1 MKQKR
6 LLALCAGIAVPLL
19 ITGCAKPGGGTD
31 HAFASNAIREAQVAG
46 AETYAA
52 REYGI
57 ATASFHKAEK
67 LLDHK
72 RTNRAQKLL
81 ELATAQADLAK
92 TISEAEH
99 AEASLRQVQHA
110 ETEQ

>member
-6 LLALCAGIAVPLL
+6 LVALCASLAIPLL
-19 ITGCAKPGGGTD
+19 ISGCANPQPVTEY
-31 HAFASNAIREAQVAG
+31 AFASNAIREAQVAG

-52 REYGI
+52 REYNN
-57 ATASFHKAEK
+57 ANASFQKAEK
-67 LLDHK
+67 LLADN
-72 RTNRAQKLL
+72 RTNRAEKLL

-99 AEASLRQVQHA
+99 AEASLQQYQNTGA
-110 ETEQ
+110 EQ